1 MALYRLLNLK
11 LVTEDERVVLVQQ
24 KDAAASIMRFL
35 GPEPDP
41 ALSRKPFRHQLA
53 LLAVEALRRE
63 VISRAKLREICDLA
77 QVQPEEF
84 RALVSAFSC
93 TPSRAGPSTGEVWT
107 IKDIDGCSFNRRRP
121 EH

>member
-11 LVTEDERVVLVQQ
+11 LVTDEERVALVQQ
-24 KDAAASIMRFL
+24 KEAAASIMRFL
-35 GPEPDP
+35 GNEPDA

-77 QVQPEEF
+77 QVQPAEF
-84 RALVSAFSC
+84 EALVA
-93 TPSRAGPSTGEVWT
+93 TVEPEPEKMPKGRRAHVP
-107 IKDIDGCSFNRRRP
+107 RA
-121 EH
+121 